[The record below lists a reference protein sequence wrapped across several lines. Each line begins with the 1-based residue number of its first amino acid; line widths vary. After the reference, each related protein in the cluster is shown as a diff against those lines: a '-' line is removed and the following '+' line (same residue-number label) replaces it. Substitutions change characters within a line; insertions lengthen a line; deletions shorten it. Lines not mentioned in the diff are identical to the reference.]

1 MLPQIPV
8 APTEV
13 LLVNFDLTRGPENR
27 LCIVGKKDG
36 KTITIV
42 NAFQGQ
48 DAEDIFKLLTTADH
62 EKKPWNEDH
71 GYYCCPYC
79 NSEFDDDLPYAC
91 RTPDFHMPRYCPDCG
106 KPILNEQEDQSQEHQ
121 V

>member
-1 MLPQIPV
+1 MQQVPV

-13 LLVNFDLTRGPENR
+13 LMVSFDLTHGRDNR

-42 NAFQGQ
+42 NAFEGQ
-48 DAEDIFKLLTTADH
+48 AAEDIFKLLTTVKT
-62 EKKPWNEDH
+62 KK
-71 GYYCCPYC
+71 
-79 NSEFDDDLPYAC
+79 
-91 RTPDFHMPRYCPDCG
+91 
-106 KPILNEQEDQSQEHQ
+106 QEEQSQEHQ